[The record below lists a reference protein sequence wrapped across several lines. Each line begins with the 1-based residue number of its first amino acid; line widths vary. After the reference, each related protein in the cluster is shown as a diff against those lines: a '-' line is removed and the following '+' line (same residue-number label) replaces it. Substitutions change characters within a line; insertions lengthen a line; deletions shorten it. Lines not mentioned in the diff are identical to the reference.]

1 VPFFLILQCVRNT
14 ALSYTSIYN
23 LILKRYH
30 SIETAKIFCKY
41 VYAVCTSR
49 KFCKLECATRDESP
63 TRLEVQQRLG
73 TSLAQVLFDYSHQ
86 EAVKLLDSIPVK
98 LSQQLC
104 CASQDSQLK
113 ADAMGTWAKKQE
125 ILRSYLHS
133 NILGIQWICVK

>member
-1 VPFFLILQCVRNT
+1 MCKEHCVKLHEYIQSDFKKISFDRNC
-14 ALSYTSIYN
+14 
-23 LILKRYH
+23 KDF
-30 SIETAKIFCKY
+30 IFCKY

-49 KFCKLECATRDESP
+49 KFCKLECATRDENP

-113 ADAMGTWAKKQE
+113 ADAMGTWVKKQE

-133 NILGIQWICVK
+133 NILGNQWICIG